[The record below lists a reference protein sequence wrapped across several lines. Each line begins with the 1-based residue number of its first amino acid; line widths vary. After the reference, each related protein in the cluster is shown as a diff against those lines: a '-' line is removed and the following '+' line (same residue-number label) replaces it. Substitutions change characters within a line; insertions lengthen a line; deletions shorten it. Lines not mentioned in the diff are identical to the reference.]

1 MATYQT
7 ISGATVKI
15 FLGGVLYPEAQSISY
30 SIDYGEDP
38 IYGVDSAFPQEIR
51 QTRVSVKGSINGIR
65 LKSSGGIQSR
75 NARTL
80 IKEALHAPYVS
91 IQIKDRSSDEIILF
105 VSQTKITNES
115 FSVSAKGIVSVSFSF
130 TGIIPMGSND
140 LS

>member
-30 SIDYGEDP
+30 MIDYGEDS
-38 IYGVDSAFPQEIR
+38 IYGVDSAFAQEIR
-51 QTRVSVKGSINGIR
+51 QTRVSVKGSITGIR
-65 LKSSGGIQSR
+65 IKASGGIQSR

-91 IQIKDRSSDEIILF
+91 IQIKDRSSDEVILF
-105 VSQTKITNES
+105 VAQTKITNES
-115 FSVSAKGIVSVSFSF
+115 FSVSAKGIVSVSFNFS
-130 TGIIPMGSND
+130 GIIPMGSND

>member
-30 SIDYGEDP
+30 MIDYGEDA
-38 IYGVDSAFPQEIR
+38 IYGVDSGFAQEIR
-51 QTRVSVKGSINGIR
+51 QTRVSVKGSITGIR
-65 LKSSGGIQSR
+65 IKASGGIQSR

-91 IQIKDRSSDEIILF
+91 IQIKDRSTDEIILF
-105 VSQTKITNES
+105 VAQTKITNES
-115 FSVSAKGIVSVSFSF
+115 FSVSAKGIVSVSFNF